1 MKKFFKIIDEN
12 RWIALSVLLMVVCL
26 FIGDAGTLM
35 AEVTTV
41 EPGSP
46 TATSGQQGLKTQ
58 VPGESTTVSTAEE
71 AGGDLIQPEIDEQI
85 TQIASDE
92 SIIDTIKRRVKRQ
105 VRVKSF
111 VVDHY
116 MIDEKRSSAKTV
128 SAYAAGATKAKRAE
142 LSLASD
148 DNKIFQEYYT
158 AIVKGVK
165 GYDGSGKVQLDVDLM
180 IYFVSRNES
189 NDAPIAIAINGPKAN
204 STDEYCYVPNI
215 PAGTEIILLS
225 SAGYETQKFIAPNTI
240 LPTPERL
247 YLQKQLCNNI
257 VSDYFDAQ
265 KKRIP
270 FQKATIAEAILRQ
283 FRLESCRT
291 AWMGQLGKI
300 KVMSQKKELGEQNV
314 YFSKGIRWQIKRQY
328 DLASQI
334 TLNDLINLSMVKFTG
349 LNCSKRAVWL
359 LGKLLMA
366 DIQKIDLTL
375 HKDISMADSEVFGI
389 KCTKIKTVF
398 GDIELIHDPAL
409 DRLGYSSC
417 GALLDE
423 NGLVRYWMKNE
434 ESKTE
439 DVEGEEAKRD
449 VVMTIDALALK
460 GYSHIWVNGANV
472 HSDIPGAVSV
482 TSSATLL
489 DSPDKGD
496 VVILT
501 ADASTFKAGQIITW
515 SGTAWVEYT
524 GELLA
529 SVA

>member
-1 MKKFFKIIDEN
+1 MKRLLRVLNEN
-12 RWIALSVLLMVVCL
+12 RWIALSVLLMVICL
-26 FIGDAGTLM
+26 FTGDVGTLM

-41 EPGSP
+41 EPGTP
-46 TATSGQQGLKTQ
+46 TATPGQQGLKTQ
-58 VPGESTTVSTAEE
+58 VPGESTTVSNLAE

-92 SIIDTIKRRVKRQ
+92 SVIDTIKRRVKRQ

-116 MIDEKRSSAKTV
+116 MIDEKRSSAKTI
-128 SAYAAGATKAKRAE
+128 SAYTAGAGKSKRAE

-148 DNKIFQEYYT
+148 DVKTFQEYYT
-158 AIVKGVK
+158 AILKGVK
-165 GYDGSGKVQLDVDLM
+165 GYDPTGQNQLDVDLM

-189 NDAPIAIAINGPKAN
+189 TDAPIAIAINGPKAN
-204 STDEYCYVPNI
+204 ASDEYCYMPDI
-215 PAGTEIILLS
+215 PAGTEVILLS

-240 LPTPERL
+240 LPFPETL
-247 YLQKQLCNNI
+247 YLQKQLCNSV
-257 VSDYFDAQ
+257 VSDYFEAQ

-270 FQKATIAEAILRQ
+270 FQKATLAEAIIRQ

-291 AWMGQLGKI
+291 AWVGQLGKI
-300 KVMSQKKELGEQNV
+300 KVASQKKELGEQMV

-349 LNCSKRAVWL
+349 LNCSKKALWI
-359 LGKLLMA
+359 LGKFLMA

-375 HKDISMADSEVFGI
+375 HKDISMTESTVFGI

-398 GDIELIHDPAL
+398 GEIELVHDPAL

-423 NGLVRYWMKNE
+423 EGLVRYWMKNE

-439 DVEGEEAKRD
+439 AVEGEEAKRD
-449 VVMTIDALALK
+449 VIMTIDALCLK
-460 GYSHIWVNGANV
+460 GYSHIWVNGANA

-482 TSSATLL
+482 TTSAAL
-489 DSPDKGD
+489 PANPGKND
-496 VVILT
+496 VVILS
-501 ADASTFKAGQIITW
+501 AAAGSFAAGDIVTW
-515 SGTAWVEYT
+515 TGAAWVEYT

-529 SVA
+529 TA